1 MIWIGPGPHGNAA
14 AAVAHSL
21 HVGFYNKAETLA
33 VETAVKCIVVHPIC
47 GADLKDEAEIRGPA
61 AADPVPDR
69 TRVKHHVQPFV
80 FPGHGKKGIIGDP
93 IPMETDLKSTG
104 FLIRFQGN
112 MGLSLPQGQRE
123 GAQMRTLSLY
133 GCIVYEAITWDW
145 GTVKWVLSRPFPPGE
160 SAPRPRSPGPAG
172 SGSGDAGGSA
182 AHIGRSGG
190 TGWAAPP
197 GPAPPTSAG

>member
-1 MIWIGPGPHGNAA
+1 MGMRRRQWLIRSMLDSTTRLRRWP
-14 AAVAHSL
+14 L
-21 HVGFYNKAETLA
+21 KA
-33 VETAVKCIVVHPIC
+33 AVKCIVVHPIC

-123 GAQMRTLSLY
+123 GAQMPGVLLQHIDAAVVVVQKAGLCAVR
-133 GCIVYEAITWDW
+133 GAQDQWD
-145 GTVKWVLSRPFPPGE
+145 R
-160 SAPRPRSPGPAG
+160 
-172 SGSGDAGGSA
+172 
-182 AHIGRSGG
+182 
-190 TGWAAPP
+190 
-197 GPAPPTSAG
+197 

>member
-21 HVGFYNKAETLA
+21 HVGFYNKADTLA

-123 GAQMRTLSLY
+123 GAQMPGVLLQHIDAAVVVVQKAGLCRCARSAGPMGQIGLETGGFSMVGDGLGLY
-133 GCIVYEAITWDW
+133 G
-145 GTVKWVLSRPFPPGE
+145 
-160 SAPRPRSPGPAG
+160 
-172 SGSGDAGGSA
+172 
-182 AHIGRSGG
+182 
-190 TGWAAPP
+190 
-197 GPAPPTSAG
+197 

>member
-1 MIWIGPGPHGNAA
+1 MGMRP

-123 GAQMRTLSLY
+123 GAQMPGVSPPAHRRSRS
-133 GCIVYEAITWDW
+133 
-145 GTVKWVLSRPFPPGE
+145 SRPE
-160 SAPRPRSPGPAG
+160 SWAVPLCAERRTNGTDRTCDGRDSPW
-172 SGSGDAGGSA
+172 SGTAWGCMAE
-182 AHIGRSGG
+182 
-190 TGWAAPP
+190 
-197 GPAPPTSAG
+197 